1 MPDINETLAVYSE
14 RFILL
19 AGIAYAIAFIAFA
32 WDLVQNAK
40 STQAV
45 MAQSQRAAGAAGT
58 KGRQAAGTKAG
69 ASGTTALVGAE
80 SKVASAVGASA
91 GTRGSGGSARGGGSA
106 SGYAGT
112 ELDGPEGRAERPTFR
127 TGGPSAFTAD
137 DSMRYGT
144 QRRVPARVAVAL
156 TVLAAA
162 IHFAGVLCRGLAAGR
177 VPWGNMYEFCT
188 TGGMVVAI
196 VFLIVLTRRD
206 LRFLGTFVI
215 GLVLVM
221 LTAASVA
228 FWTPAGHLVP
238 ALQSYWLV
246 IHVSIAVMSSAL
258 FTLTFAMSVL
268 QLLQS
273 RREVALDGG
282 RPDKL
287 PFMRLVP
294 SALSLENMAYRIN
307 AIAFV
312 GWTLTLMF
320 GSIWAEK
327 AWGRFWGW
335 DTKEVWTFVIWVV
348 YAGYLHARATRG
360 WTGTRAAWLSI
371 VGYLCVVFNFTIVNV
386 YFSGLHSYAGIG
398 S

>member
-1 MPDINETLAVYSE
+1 MPAINESLALYSE

-19 AGIAYAIAFIAFA
+19 AGIAYAIAFIAFT
-32 WDLVQNAK
+32 WDLVQNSK
-40 STQAV
+40 TTRSVLQ
-45 MAQSQRAAGAAGT
+45 QSQAAAQD
-58 KGRQAAGTKAG
+58 QAARTRETVA
-69 ASGTTALVGAE
+69 AAPRTTAATRSGFTE
-80 SKVASAVGASA
+80 VA
-91 GTRGSGGSARGGGSA
+91 T
-106 SGYAGT
+106 
-112 ELDGPEGRAERPTFR
+112 GPEGRAERPASR
-127 TGGPSAFTAD
+127 PTGPAAGTAD
-137 DSMRYGT
+137 DSMRYGSV
-144 QRRVPARVAVAL
+144 RRNPARIAVAL
-156 TVLAAA
+156 TALAAL
-162 IHFAGVLCRGLAAGR
+162 IHAAGVLCRGLAAGR

-188 TGGMVVAI
+188 TGGMVVAV
-196 VFLIVLTRRD
+196 VFLLVLTRRD
-206 LRFLGTFVI
+206 LRFLGTFVV

-221 LTAASVA
+221 ITAASVA
-228 FWTPAGHLVP
+228 FWTPVGHLVP

-273 RREVALDGG
+273 RREAAAAAG
-282 RPDKL
+282 RADRL
-287 PFMRLVP
+287 PFLRLVP

-360 WTGTRAAWLSI
+360 WTGARAAWLSI
-371 VGYLCVVFNFTIVNV
+371 VGYLCVVFNFTIVNI
-386 YFSGLHSYAGIG
+386 YFSGLHSYAGVG